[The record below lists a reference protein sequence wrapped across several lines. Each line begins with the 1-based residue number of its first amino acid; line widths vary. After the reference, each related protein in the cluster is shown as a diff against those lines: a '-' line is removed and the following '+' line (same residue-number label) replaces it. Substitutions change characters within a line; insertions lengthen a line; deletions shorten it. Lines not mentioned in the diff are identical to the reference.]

1 MRETGSGG
9 GGGGVTKKKK
19 KKMLTATLEIFSSDK
34 FAEMPFLFSQPQPIQ
49 LPPHTPLS
57 TLSLSSPRREGK

>member
-9 GGGGVTKKKK
+9 GGGGVTNKKK

-49 LPPHTPLS
+49 LPPPHTLIDSVLVFPS
-57 TLSLSSPRREGK
+57 T